1 MREILAPGMYVF
13 LGCGQRVFLMFP
25 ANRDSL
31 FDIAGHGRL
40 QGAWL
45 TSFAGDEGQQ

>member
-40 QGAWL
+40 HGAGL